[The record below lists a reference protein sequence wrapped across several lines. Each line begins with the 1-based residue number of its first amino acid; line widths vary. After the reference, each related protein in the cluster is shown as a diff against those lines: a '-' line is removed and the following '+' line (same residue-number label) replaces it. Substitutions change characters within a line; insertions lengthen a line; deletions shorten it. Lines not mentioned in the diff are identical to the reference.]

1 MRREKHLNIIEIKL
15 NVNLNSMTM
24 DQLRESRKRAV
35 LDFGT
40 VLLRDSVHLLSCSE
54 GSASLSQLEAK
65 LLGQLQRTDADSFN
79 DMLLFRS
86 RINEL
91 FNDWKAMMQAE
102 ALRLKSRAEIWY
114 AQGDSAHL
122 QDIVRATETAIN
134 IWKKTA
140 GDGCAIGTAD
150 ASVQG
155 HMRIAAETKAAPDA
169 AAAKADPLIHLINL
183 RETVLTRNA
192 KSKPKLEA
200 LADASRS
207 RSEIAAL
214 VAKKGDACAS
224 AQTESGT
231 QAKALH
237 HYDNAIKLLSAE
249 SGPSQNSLLMGLWQK
264 KALVLVQ
271 KVSPLLFGFLWA
283 FALWF
288 SLYVLSVFI
297 ASLAS

>member
-24 DQLRESRKRAV
+24 DQLRESRKQAV

-40 VLLRDSVHLLSCSE
+40 VLLRDSVHLMSCSE
-54 GSASLSQLEAK
+54 GSASPSQLEAK
-65 LLGQLQRTDADSFN
+65 LLGKLQRTDADSFN
-79 DMLLFRS
+79 DILFFRS
-86 RINEL
+86 KINEL
-91 FNDWKAMMQAE
+91 FNNWKAIMEAE
-102 ALRLKSRAEIWY
+102 ALRLKSCAESWY
-114 AQGDSAHL
+114 AQGDSAYL

-140 GDGCAIGTAD
+140 GDACAIRTAD

-155 HMRIAAETKAAPDA
+155 YMGVAAEAKAAPDA

-207 RSEIAAL
+207 RSEIAVL

-224 AQTESGT
+224 TQTESGT
-231 QAKALH
+231 QGIWDALH

-264 KALVLVQ
+264 KALLLVQ
-271 KVSPLLFGFLWA
+271 KVWPLLFGFPC
-283 FALWF
+283 
-288 SLYVLSVFI
+288 LYFLCS
-297 ASLAS
+297 